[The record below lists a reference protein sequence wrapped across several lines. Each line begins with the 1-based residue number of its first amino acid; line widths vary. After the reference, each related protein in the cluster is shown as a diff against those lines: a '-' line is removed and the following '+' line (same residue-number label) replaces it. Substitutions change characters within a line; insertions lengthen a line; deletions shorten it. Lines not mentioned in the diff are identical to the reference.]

1 MKRSDMPGPMCREL
15 SLQVPSSPRRTDGKG
30 ILLFPVRVARAND
43 IGSFAVPDRLCRR
56 HSFAPRY
63 PSFPNVGQATDVPKK
78 TGSQGLMTGPTMRA
92 QGAEPE
98 RCLRLPIIWPGKPER
113 IRTMDLK
120 GKKIAILATN
130 GFEQAELEVP
140 RDRLSKAG
148 ATVDVVSLAS
158 GEIKGWDKKDWG
170 RPVKVDKTLDEVS
183 AGDYDAIVLPGGQ
196 INPDLLRVEPKA
208 LKFIKDIFDA
218 KKVVAAVCHAP
229 WLLIETGI
237 AKGRRMTSFKSIKT
251 DVANAGAKWEDSEVV
266 VDQGVITSRN
276 PGDLEA
282 FSAKIIEEVK
292 EGRHTQRS
300 AA

>member
-1 MKRSDMPGPMCREL
+1 
-15 SLQVPSSPRRTDGKG
+15 
-30 ILLFPVRVARAND
+30 
-43 IGSFAVPDRLCRR
+43 
-56 HSFAPRY
+56 
-63 PSFPNVGQATDVPKK
+63 
-78 TGSQGLMTGPTMRA
+78 
-92 QGAEPE
+92 
-98 RCLRLPIIWPGKPER
+98 
-113 IRTMDLK
+113 MDLK

-140 RDRLSKAG
+140 RDRLKKAG
-148 ATVDVVSLAS
+148 ANVEVVSLAA
-158 GEIKGWDKKDWG
+158 GEIKGWDVKDWG
-170 RPVKVDKTLDEVS
+170 RPVKVDQTLDQIS
-183 AGDYDAIVLPGGQ
+183 ASDYDAVVLPGGQ

-218 KKVVAAVCHAP
+218 KKIVAAVCHAP

-237 AKGRRMTSFKSIKT
+237 AKGRKMTSYKSIKT

-292 EGRHTQRS
+292 EGKHAQRP